1 MRNLLRSSKLAGR
14 AITASV
20 IAAIFL
26 AGCERVVDLQIPNGP
41 RRLVVEARLER
52 ALDFTATAQVIR
64 LSTTADYF
72 GGDYPPAA
80 SGAIVRVTDDL
91 NRVTTFAET
100 GTPGLYQAPFS
111 FTVART
117 RKYTLS
123 VDFEGQH
130 YTSTD
135 STRQVPRITNLV
147 FDLPNGGRYA
157 GTDGLRA
164 AITYTDTPNVRNY
177 YLWEQYVNDVRQTGP
192 DSSVKLRLIGNDLIN
207 DGLRV
212 DGFQPYEG
220 IDIPIGANVLVRQ
233 LAISEQMYR
242 YYFALNDQLGSDGSP
257 FAVPPASVRGNVQNT
272 TNPSLPA
279 LGYFSVSEVSERRA
293 TRQPP
298 PPDTTLTV
306 RLKR

>member
-1 MRNLLRSSKLAGR
+1 GVISNCQPPTR
-14 AITASV
+14 ATQIEVTATQR
-20 IAAIFL
+20 IGDLPGAASCL
-26 AGCERVVDLQIPNGP
+26 
-41 RRLVVEARLER
+41 RRLR
-52 ALDFTATAQVIR
+52 TIPT
-64 LSTTADYF
+64 
-72 GGDYPPAA
+72 PA
-80 SGAIVRVTDDL
+80 SSDRFNSV
-91 NRVTTFAET
+91 
-100 GTPGLYQAPFS
+100 S
-111 FTVART
+111 
-117 RKYTLS
+117 LS

-135 STRQVPRITNLV
+135 STRQVPRITALV

-164 AITYTDTPNVRNY
+164 GITYTDTPNVRNY

-192 DSSVKLRLIGNDLIN
+192 DTTVKLRLIGNDLIN

-220 IDIPIGANVLVRQ
+220 IDIPSGATVLVRQ

-293 TRQPP
+293 TRELPP
-298 PPDTTLTV
+298 PPRDSTLREPLT
-306 RLKR
+306 R